1 MKLKNKLLLAI
12 VIIIGVSM
20 ASIIVY
26 QQIYL
31 KQRMVMVEEVER
43 TQKYIIDY
51 AIKKESDR
59 FAEITFDYSGWDE
72 MVNFINTPDSAW
84 VVNNLNIL
92 VDDFDLSYVL
102 VLDTLKDPVYCYY
115 DSTSNRKMISI
126 EKKILDSA
134 FGDSPFCHFYHYSG
148 KDLY

>member
-59 FAEITFDYSGWDE
+59 FAEITFDYRDG
-72 MVNFINTPDSAW
+72 
-84 VVNNLNIL
+84 
-92 VDDFDLSYVL
+92 
-102 VLDTLKDPVYCYY
+102 
-115 DSTSNRKMISI
+115 
-126 EKKILDSA
+126 
-134 FGDSPFCHFYHYSG
+134 
-148 KDLY
+148 